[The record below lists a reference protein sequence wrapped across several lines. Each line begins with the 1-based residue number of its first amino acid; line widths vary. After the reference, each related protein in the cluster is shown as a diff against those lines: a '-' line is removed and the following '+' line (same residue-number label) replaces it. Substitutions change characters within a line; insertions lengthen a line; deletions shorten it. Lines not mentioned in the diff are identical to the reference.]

1 MTRLRLGLLVA
12 ATVACIAVLECARS
26 GGQPQGFAPRFSVL
40 PQSAKVFAGNDL
52 QFRTTLVGDTLPA
65 RISWSVVGPGS
76 IDASGLYR
84 AAPSPANA
92 DVVADAGHGVTD
104 AVSVR
109 TVLPPPVDRSH
120 VLVTCYEDGT
130 VNVYDASDQALA
142 GAFSVGAHAAGIA
155 VDARARH
162 AVFAGDEQ
170 LFAVDLHTMRWQ
182 SSAPIAGIR
191 LSEVAPLAFGYFA
204 ATDNLGVPATAGVR
218 IFRINPL
225 GVPIAVSK
233 ISAGDTPEGIA
244 TTQDGRTFFVTAIN
258 SNGVTRFVLD
268 RNGIAH
274 RTGAASTA
282 NRPFGVG
289 VDEAHNL
296 LIVADNDTPTLNG
309 ARANPGIE
317 RFNLTTLQRLGPVIH
332 TGSTTALPLG
342 VAIDP
347 AASRLFVT
355 DEGLA
360 DVAVFALPSF
370 ERVATLPTG
379 LTPWLPHV
387 DSQSHRLYVPAAR
400 ANTVTVY
407 DTKTLRVIGHIPQTC
422 AYPTAVTVASAAQS

>member
-1 MTRLRLGLLVA
+1 VTRLRLALLVA
-12 ATVACIAVLECARS
+12 ATVTCIAVLECARS
-26 GGQPQGFAPRFSVL
+26 GGQPQAFPPRFSVL

-52 QFRTTLVGDTLPA
+52 QFRTTLVGDAAPA

-84 AAPSPANA
+84 SATAPANA

-109 TVLPPPVDRSH
+109 TVPPPPIDQSH
-120 VLVTCYEDGT
+120 LLVSCYEDGT
-130 VNVYDASDQALA
+130 VNVYDTRDQALA
-142 GAFSVGAHAAGIA
+142 GAFSVGAHAAGI
-155 VDARARH
+155 VMDARAPR

-170 LFAVDLHTMRWQ
+170 VFAVDLHSMRWQ
-182 SSAPIAGIR
+182 SSAPIGGIR
-191 LSEVAPLAFGYFA
+191 LSEVAPLAYGYFA

-218 IFRINPL
+218 IFRINSL

-233 ISAGDTPEGIA
+233 VGAGDTPEGIA
-244 TTQDGRTFFVTAIN
+244 ATGDGRTFFVTAIN
-258 SNGVTRFVLD
+258 SNAVMRFAID
-268 RNGIAH
+268 RSGIAR
-274 RTGAASTA
+274 RTGQATTA
-282 NRPFGVG
+282 NRPFGVA
-289 VDEAHNL
+289 VDEAHDL
-296 LIVADNDTPTLNG
+296 LVVPDNDTPTLNG
-309 ARANPGIE
+309 ARANPGVE
-317 RFNLTTLQRLGPVIH
+317 RFRLSTLQRLGQIIH

-360 DVAVFALPSF
+360 DVAVFSLPAL
-370 ERVATLPTG
+370 ERVATLRTG

-387 DSQSHRLYVPAAR
+387 DRQAHRLYVPAAR
-400 ANTVTVY
+400 ADAVSVY
-407 DTKTLRVIGHIPQTC
+407 DTRSLRVIGQIPQTC
-422 AYPTAVTVASAAQS
+422 AYPTSVTVSTGFQT